1 MKKQEAVH
9 QALQAAL
16 DSWNWR
22 PPTPHVAGHSSEA
35 LVEPGV
41 RTELSTTVFSGE
53 AKEWLRYLSLP
64 AAARFEPDLAVRVHL
79 QADFRMIAF
88 EAENDDSRWLADLLA
103 LGVRRAR
110 KFLERKPKVL
120 NVFEELLF
128 ANARRNGE
136 RLFELINSKVSS
148 SEFRVPSS
156 ETKSEPDLK
165 TAAGVLV

>member
-22 PPTPHVAGHSSEA
+22 PPSPHVVGHSSEPP
-35 LVEPGV
+35 VEPGV

-64 AAARFEPDLAVRVHL
+64 ASARF
-79 QADFRMIAF
+79 
-88 EAENDDSRWLADLLA
+88 
-103 LGVRRAR
+103 AR

-120 NVFEELLF
+120 NVFEDLLF
-128 ANARRNGE
+128 ANARRAGRSVHL
-136 RLFELINSKVSS
+136 RLSPD
-148 SEFRVPSS
+148 VPSDGTREVPRDGVS
-156 ETKSEPDLK
+156 GLGETRI
-165 TAAGVLV
+165 VLHSRLTRYIHEALVSRARSPEEVL